1 MLMIE
6 SNIIW
11 LVFWCMITL
20 LLVLDLYISS
30 KFTITTKTSVII
42 TIVFILV
49 ALCFGGIISLVDN
62 KLGVEF
68 FTGFVIEKTLSLDNI
83 FVIKV
88 IFDHFKIPK
97 EKQHKVLMIGILSA
111 LILRAIMIMGGVVLI
126 TKFNWVM
133 QIFAAILIFSGF
145 KMLTS
150 KKNVKKEVEDGFIFR
165 LLDKKAFLIND
176 VNNFFV
182 RTEGKIKFTKLF
194 GSLIAIEFADIIFAI
209 DSIPAIFAIT
219 NNQMIIYSS
228 NIFAI
233 LGLRALY
240 NVLSDLGNKFHNLN
254 YALAFILC
262 YIGFKILLANIFHIP
277 SIVSLMIIFTTIFIA
292 IITSRFSKNIK

>member
-1 MLMIE
+1 MMMLE
-6 SNIIW
+6 ANIIW
-11 LVFWCMITL
+11 LVFWVMVTTL
-20 LLVLDLYISS
+20 LILDLYISS
-30 KFTITTKTSVII
+30 KFTITTKTSIII
-42 TIVFILV
+42 TLVFILF
-49 ALCFGGIISLVDN
+49 ALVFGGIISLVDK
-62 KLGVEF
+62 KLGMEF
-68 FTGFVIEKTLSLDNI
+68 FTGFFIEKSLSLDNI
-83 FVIKV
+83 FVMKV

-150 KKNVKKEVEDGFIFR
+150 KKNVKKEVEDGFIFK
-165 LLDKKAFLIND
+165 LLDRKAFLINN

-182 RTEGKIKFTKLF
+182 RTEGKIQFTKLF
-194 GSLIAIEFADIIFAI
+194 GALIAIEFADIIFAI

-219 NNQMIIYSS
+219 TNQMIIYSS

-240 NVLSDLGNKFHNLN
+240 NVLSDLGNKFYNLN

-262 YIGFKILLANIFHIP
+262 YIGFKILLVNIFHIP
-277 SIVSLMIIFTTIFIA
+277 SVVSLMIIFIAIFIG
-292 IITSRFSKNIK
+292 IITSIFSKNTK

>member
-1 MLMIE
+1 MMMLE
-6 SNIIW
+6 ANIIW
-11 LVFWCMITL
+11 LVFWVMVTTL
-20 LLVLDLYISS
+20 LILDLYISS
-30 KFTITTKTSVII
+30 KFTITTKTSIII
-42 TIVFILV
+42 TLVFILF
-49 ALCFGGIISLVDN
+49 ALVFGGIISLVDK
-62 KLGVEF
+62 KLGMEF
-68 FTGFVIEKTLSLDNI
+68 FTGFFIEKSLSLDNI
-83 FVIKV
+83 FGMKV

-150 KKNVKKEVEDGFIFR
+150 KKNVKKEVEDGFIFK
-165 LLDKKAFLIND
+165 LLDRKAFLINN

-182 RTEGKIKFTKLF
+182 RTEGKIQFTKLF
-194 GSLIAIEFADIIFAI
+194 GALIAIEFADIIFAI

-219 NNQMIIYSS
+219 TNQMIIYSS

-240 NVLSDLGNKFHNLN
+240 NVLSDLGNKFYNLN

-262 YIGFKILLANIFHIP
+262 YIGFKILLVNIFHIP
-277 SIVSLMIIFTTIFIA
+277 SVVSLMIIFIAIFIG
-292 IITSRFSKNIK
+292 IITSIFSKNTK